1 MCQPCPQGGVPKKR
15 GIPTMTKRAQLV
27 AIAQEIDQHLSA
39 VRSMV
44 RKPLEAQ
51 FARGQLTGP
60 QRSVMQAL
68 VHSQGMSLKDLSRQV
83 GLAHSTVSGIVD
95 RLESRGL
102 VRRDTNETDRR
113 LSVIAVSQLVQDFMR
128 DTLPALSIHP
138 LVEALSRA
146 RPGDRTLILDGLRKL
161 RQILSTSTTCGP

>member
-1 MCQPCPQGGVPKKR
+1 
-15 GIPTMTKRAQLV
+15 MTKRAQLV
-27 AIAQEIDQHLSA
+27 AMAQEIDQHLSA

-68 VHSQGMSLKDLSRQV
+68 VFSDGLSLKDLSRQV

-102 VRRDTNETDRR
+102 VKRETHKSDRR
-113 LSVIAVSQLVQDFMR
+113 LTVIAVTRTVQDFMQK
-128 DTLPALSIHP
+128 TLPALTIHP
-138 LVEALSRA
+138 LVEALGSA
-146 RPGDRTLILDGLRKL
+146 RPADRTLILEGLRKL
-161 RQILSTSTTCGP
+161 RLILAAWSTTE